1 MVEVEQGFSMGVGDA
16 AAARS
21 ILLNL
26 DRTENEINLGFL
38 LDMSQSPIRTT
49 IPQLANTAVS

>member
-1 MVEVEQGFSMGVGDA
+1 MVEVEQGFPMRVGDA

-26 DRTENEINLGFL
+26 AGVENESNLGLL